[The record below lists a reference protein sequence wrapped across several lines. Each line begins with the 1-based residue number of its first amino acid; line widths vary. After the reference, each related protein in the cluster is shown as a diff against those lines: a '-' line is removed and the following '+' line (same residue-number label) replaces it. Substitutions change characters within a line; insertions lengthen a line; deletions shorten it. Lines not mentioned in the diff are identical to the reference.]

1 MNYCLHILLLIC
13 LYVILAQTLNLIV
26 GYGGMLSLCHAA
38 FYGIGAYVSTL
49 LTIKFHIPFFVGLL
63 AAMMFSAVIAWLI
76 SIPSLRFKGDFFVL
90 VTLGVQMI
98 VFAILYNWES
108 LTRGPYG
115 ISGIPRPALFGV
127 EVSTPAGFLL
137 LAAAIALIACGV
149 LWRIK
154 RSPFGRTLQAI
165 RDDELAA
172 SSLGK
177 NVVAYKQMAFVLGG
191 AITAVPGV
199 LYAGYVTYIDPTS
212 FALDESIFILC
223 ILIIGGAGGLL
234 GPIVGA
240 VVLISLPEL
249 LRFLHMPDHVAANL
263 RQVLYGLAVVLVM
276 RFRPQ
281 GILGKY
287 AFEKQ

>member
-1 MNYCLHILLLIC
+1 MNYLIHILLVIC
-13 LYVILAQTLNLIV
+13 LYVILAQTLNLVV

-38 FYGIGAYVSTL
+38 FYGMGAYTSTL
-49 LTIKFHIPFFVGLL
+49 LTIKFHVPFFVGLL

-76 SIPSLRFKGDFFVL
+76 AIPSLRFKADFFVL
-90 VTLGVQMI
+90 VTLGFQMI

-108 LTRGPYG
+108 LTRGSYG
-115 ISGIPRPALFGV
+115 ISGIPRPSLFGI

-137 LAAAIALIACGV
+137 LAAAIALVACVV

-154 RSPFGRTLQAI
+154 KSPFGRTLQAV

-172 SSLGK
+172 ASLGK

-191 AITAVPGV
+191 AIAAVPGV
-199 LYAGYVTYIDPTS
+199 LFAGYTTYIDPTS

-223 ILIIGGAGGLL
+223 ILIIGGAGGLI

-240 VVLISLPEL
+240 VVLVSLPEM
-249 LRFLHMPDHVAANL
+249 LRFLQMPDHIAANL
-263 RQVLYGLAVVLVM
+263 RQVLYGLAIILLM

-287 AFEKQ
+287 AFEQQ